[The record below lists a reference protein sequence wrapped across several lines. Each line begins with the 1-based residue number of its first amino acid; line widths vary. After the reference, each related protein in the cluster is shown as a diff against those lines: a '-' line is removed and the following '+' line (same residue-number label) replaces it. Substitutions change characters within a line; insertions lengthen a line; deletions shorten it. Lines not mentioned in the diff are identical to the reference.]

1 MILFCDTSALIKLYV
16 AEAYSEEVLDLY
28 RKASLVVVS
37 RATFAEAMAG
47 LSRRSRE
54 SPVDRTT
61 IETLK
66 EALKKDCPAFGIVE
80 LTQSVAEL
88 AASYADLFALRG
100 FDSIQLASAKALQM
114 KATDP
119 VHFACF
125 DQRLLQASAVLGMQI
140 STT

>member
-1 MILFCDTSALIKLYV
+1 VILFCDTSALIKLYV
-16 AEAYSEEVLDLY
+16 AEAYSEEVMDLY
-28 RKASLVVVS
+28 RKANLVVVS
-37 RATFAEAMAG
+37 RVTYAEAMAG

-54 SPVDRTT
+54 SPVDRMK
-61 IETLK
+61 IEALK
-66 EALKKDCPAFGIVE
+66 EALRKDWPGFGIVE

-125 DQRLLQASAVLGMQI
+125 DQRLVQASAVLGMQT